1 MGYTTTG
8 SSKPIEGR
16 IKFVIENLKYV
27 QAVYEDLGYIQGFLE
42 GERVFSPKVSK
53 EYLREC
59 NALAKEESERINSL
73 LKGVSIKAIKEGEIK

>member
-1 MGYTTTG
+1 MEHKTIENNNL
-8 SSKPIEGR
+8 IEGR

-42 GERVFSPKVSK
+42 GKRVFSPKVSE

>member
-1 MGYTTTG
+1 MEHKTIENNNL
-8 SSKPIEGR
+8 IEGR

>member
-59 NALAKEESERINSL
+59 NALAAEESKKIERML
-73 LKGVSIKAIKEGEIK
+73 EEVSIKAIREGEIK